1 MTPWQD
7 TQEENHAQARD
18 TQTLKTQEKEK
29 ILMADVKTAPYT
41 QTPVN
46 QMTSHVSVEKKNG
59 TRIQLTPPLKC

>member
-29 ILMADVKTAPYT
+29 ILTIGRRKDT
-41 QTPVN
+41 
-46 QMTSHVSVEKKNG
+46 EKHTNIKSKRPSKLCSIS
-59 TRIQLTPPLKC
+59 RIYRFFYM